1 MNEPR
6 PTPGKAGKPT
16 GPRPAELTGIGVQF
30 VAVLLAFLFA
40 GKWLD
45 ERLGTT
51 PWLLMLGVLLGF
63 GLSLL
68 YIYRRLAIDP
78 KDPRK
83 GGRG

>member
-1 MNEPR
+1 MSEPCR
-6 PTPGKAGKPT
+6 TPHGTGKSGGPQPT
-16 GPRPAELTGIGVQF
+16 ELMGIGIQF

-45 ERLGTT
+45 ERLGTS
-51 PWLLMLGVLLGF
+51 PWLLMIGVFLGF

-83 GGRG
+83 GGK

>member
-1 MNEPR
+1 MSEPR
-6 PTPGKAGKPT
+6 PTPRKPGQT
-16 GPRPAELTGIGVQF
+16 GGQDPTALMGIGVQF

-45 ERLGTT
+45 ERLGTS
-51 PWLLMLGVLLGF
+51 PWLLMIGVFLGF

-68 YIYRRLAIDP
+68 YIYRRLVIDP

-83 GGRG
+83 GGE

>member
-1 MNEPR
+1 MSEPR
-6 PTPGKAGKPT
+6 PTPRNAGQSGGQDPKA
-16 GPRPAELTGIGVQF
+16 LMGIGVQF
-30 VAVLLAFLFA
+30 VAVLLAFLFL

-45 ERLGTT
+45 ERLGTS
-51 PWLLMLGVLLGF
+51 PWLLMIGVFLGF

-83 GGRG
+83 GGK

>member
-1 MNEPR
+1 MSQNDS
-6 PTPGKAGKPT
+6 TPPGGKKKT
-16 GPRPAELTGIGVQF
+16 GPPPADLMGIGVQF

-45 ERLGTT
+45 ERLGTS
-51 PWLLMLGVLLGF
+51 PWLLMAGVFLGF

-68 YIYRRLAIDP
+68 YIYRRLTIDP

-83 GGRG
+83 GGW

>member
-1 MNEPR
+1 MSEPR
-6 PTPGKAGKPT
+6 PTPRKPGHAGGQNPT
-16 GPRPAELTGIGVQF
+16 ALMGIGVQF

-45 ERLGTT
+45 ERLGTS
-51 PWLLMLGVLLGF
+51 PWLLMIGVFLGF

-68 YIYRRLAIDP
+68 YMYRRLSVDP

-83 GGRG
+83 GGE

>member
-1 MNEPR
+1 MSENDSMPPR
-6 PTPGKAGKPT
+6 GGKQAA
-16 GPRPAELTGIGVQF
+16 RPAADLMGIGVQF

-45 ERLGTT
+45 ERLGTS
-51 PWLLMLGVLLGF
+51 PWLLMGGVFLGF

-83 GGRG
+83 GGR